1 MGINHASQPET
12 VEENSNELKII
23 LYPKNESRYKFERKH

>member
-1 MGINHASQPET
+1 MGINHASQAET

-23 LYPKNESRYKFERKH
+23 LYHKNESR